1 MKYQDMPYERVDFD
15 RVEKEFNGL
24 KEDFAAAKSGE
35 EQFAV
40 HERYYALRDRVDTM
54 MTLAQT
60 RHDGNTAD
68 EFYSAEQDYYDEMSP
83 RYSNMVIEYQKLL
96 YDSPYRKVLEEK
108 IGPVAFKAVWD
119 TVLLLPSRG

>member
-60 RHDGNTAD
+60 RTEIPRMNFTA
-68 EFYSAEQDYYDEMSP
+68 
-83 RYSNMVIEYQKLL
+83 L
-96 YDSPYRKVLEEK
+96 
-108 IGPVAFKAVWD
+108 
-119 TVLLLPSRG
+119 SRIIMMK